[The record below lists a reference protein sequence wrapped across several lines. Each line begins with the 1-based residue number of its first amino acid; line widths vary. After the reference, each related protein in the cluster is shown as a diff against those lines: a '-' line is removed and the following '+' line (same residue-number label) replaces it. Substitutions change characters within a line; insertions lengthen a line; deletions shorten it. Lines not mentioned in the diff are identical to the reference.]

1 MKKIKLIVLLGFL
14 LLSTQGM
21 ARWRVTYLSPS
32 NLDHPSKSFNVQIET
47 NDSIICFTVKIS
59 AKEKQPFPAK
69 SGTLLRVSK
78 YIPGHGTEQI
88 AICPIM
94 YEEEEDL
101 RIFRFDVSTNYLA
114 NSTFSYSEPYEGKM
128 SRFGGHMYAF
138 QLDDFMKEKTLPNK
152 NEIRTSNKSLQ
163 NTFKV
168 DIVNYLKAFNE
179 KDWDGVIEKIYPKL
193 FDLVNKE
200 QMIDTF
206 KSFETMGLYM
216 TVQFTNIDNIT
227 PIVYFENLEYC
238 RVYYNGIAKLKINSA
253 SLKNKNQLYKNLV
266 STYGTNNIKFDK
278 ENNTFIL
285 NITKSMIAISEKGT
299 NSWKYIEYNEQNN
312 KVFLK
317 LIPEEV
323 LIQLK
328 L

>member
-1 MKKIKLIVLLGFL
+1 MKKFGFIVIIVILLFPA
-14 LLSTQGM
+14 QVM
-21 ARWRVTYLSPS
+21 ARWTVTHLSPG
-32 NLDHPSKSFNVQIET
+32 NLDYPSKSFNIQIET

-163 NTFKV
+163 NTF
-168 DIVNYLKAFNE
+168 
-179 KDWDGVIEKIYPKL
+179 
-193 FDLVNKE
+193 
-200 QMIDTF
+200 
-206 KSFETMGLYM
+206 
-216 TVQFTNIDNIT
+216 
-227 PIVYFENLEYC
+227 
-238 RVYYNGIAKLKINSA
+238 
-253 SLKNKNQLYKNLV
+253 
-266 STYGTNNIKFDK
+266 
-278 ENNTFIL
+278 IL

-299 NSWKYIEYNEQNN
+299 NSWKYIEYNEQEN

>member
-1 MKKIKLIVLLGFL
+1 
-14 LLSTQGM
+14 M
-21 ARWRVTYLSPS
+21 ARWTVTHLSPG
-32 NLDHPSKSFNVQIET
+32 NLDYPSKSFNIQIET

-94 YEEEEDL
+94 YEEEKDL

-179 KDWDGVIEKIYPKL
+179 KNWDGVIGKVYPKL
-193 FDLVNKE
+193 FELVNKE

-206 KSFETMGLYM
+206 KSLETTGMHM
-216 TVQFTNIDNIT
+216 TAQFTDIDKIT

-238 RVYYNGIAKLKINSA
+238 RIYYNGIGKLKIDGVI
-253 SLKNKNQLYKNLV
+253 LKNKKQIYKNLV
-266 STYGTNNIKFDK
+266 LTYGIDNVKSDE
-278 ENNTFIL
+278 ENNTFII
-285 NITKSMIAISEKGT
+285 NIAKSMIAISERGT
-299 NSWKYIEYNEQNN
+299 KSWKYIEYNEQNN

-323 LIQLK
+323 LPQLA